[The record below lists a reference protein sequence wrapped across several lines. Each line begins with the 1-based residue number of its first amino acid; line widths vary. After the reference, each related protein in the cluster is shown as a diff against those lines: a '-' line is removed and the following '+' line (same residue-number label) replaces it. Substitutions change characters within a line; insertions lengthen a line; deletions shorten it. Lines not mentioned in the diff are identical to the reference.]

1 MNNCIIKTVDRFI
14 VFKENNRVFKV
25 NNQRYKELVKYYIDK
40 CLIENIQNQKA
51 CDYGLKN
58 DKNIYFIELKGKNII
73 QACKQINQTIDYFYK
88 YHKDDIQENVL
99 MAIIIST
106 KNSVPKLKSDPY
118 YLKLSKKVNSI
129 KIKSKILELS
139 I

>member
-1 MNNCIIKTVDRFI
+1 MNNCIIKTNDRFV

-25 NNQRYKELVKYYIDK
+25 NNQGYKELVKYYIDK

-58 DKNIYFIELKGKNII
+58 DKNFYFIELKGKNII

-88 YHKDDIQENVL
+88 YYKEDIQENVL

-129 KIKSKILELS
+129 KIKSKILEIS
-139 I
+139 V

>member
-1 MNNCIIKTVDRFI
+1 MNNCIIKTDDRFI

-58 DKNIYFIELKGKNII
+58 DKNFYFIELKGKNII

-129 KIKSKILELS
+129 KIKSKILEIS

>member
-1 MNNCIIKTVDRFI
+1 MNNCIIKTNDRFV

-25 NNQRYKELVKYYIDK
+25 NNQGYKELVKYYIDK

-58 DKNIYFIELKGKNII
+58 DKNFYFIELKGKNII

-88 YHKDDIQENVL
+88 YYKEDIQANVL

-118 YLKLSKKVNSI
+118 YLKLSKKVNTI
-129 KIKSKILELS
+129 KIKSKILEIS
-139 I
+139 V